1 MSSAIARLTIWSLA
15 ALTAALSLAG
25 LVASIMAVVATGKS
39 LGLYTHQ
46 LTLPLI
52 AIVFAILG
60 PLVLT
65 RHPRHLVGWI
75 MAITALFSGIVV
87 LNVGLRAYGEEVLGP
102 ARAGWLPLMQWL
114 DLWVWIPTNVLPF
127 AFLILLFP
135 DGRLPSPRWRPVA
148 WAAGVGMVATM
159 LGSALNPVAR
169 MDAEDQL
176 RPNPFGIQGAGPA
189 MDVLLN
195 AGGLLLL
202 IAFVGSIVALVLRF
216 RRSSGIDRQQLKW
229 LAYATVLLVVSIVL
243 SAVVYAAVPQ
253 DNLGAQASIL
263 LTSLALLGIPLA
275 ASVAILRYRLYD
287 IDLII
292 YRTVLYGLLT
302 ASVIVL
308 YVALVTLMGLLF
320 QTQTGWA
327 GALVATGIVAVL
339 FQPLRER
346 LQKAVSRLLYGE
358 RDEPYAVLTR
368 LSRRLRATLE
378 PEQALQTIVD
388 TVAQALK
395 LPFVA
400 IALAEA
406 TGFRIVG
413 EFGRPSGEPLILPMV
428 YQGDTVGRLMVSWRG
443 PNEPFGRSEVDLLE
457 DIAQQAGAAA
467 HTVRLTRDL
476 QRSRERL
483 VTAREEERRRL
494 RRELHDGLGP
504 ELASLSLKLGAARNL
519 IPRAPDR
526 ADAVLA
532 ELTAQ
537 VQGTLAGIRR
547 LAYDLRPPALD
558 ELGLVPAVRESASS
572 QAEGGPRVV
581 VEAPDS
587 LPDLPAAVEVAAYRI
602 ATEAVTNVARHANAD
617 HVVVRFD
624 LTDALE
630 LTIQDDGGGIPAKAR
645 AGVGITSMRERAAEL
660 GGRVDVEAVPGGG
673 TRVRARLP
681 LLLAEG

>member
-1 MSSAIARLTIWSLA
+1 
-15 ALTAALSLAG
+15 
-25 LVASIMAVVATGKS
+25 
-39 LGLYTHQ
+39 
-46 LTLPLI
+46 
-52 AIVFAILG
+52 
-60 PLVLT
+60 
-65 RHPRHLVGWI
+65 

>member
-308 YVALVTLMGLLF
+308 YVALVMLMGLLF

>member
-308 YVALVTLMGLLF
+308 YVALVMLMGLLF

-681 LLLAEG
+681 LQLAEG

>member
-135 DGRLPSPRWRPVA
+135 DGRLPSPRWRPVG

-253 DNLGAQASIL
+253 DNLGAQANIL

-308 YVALVTLMGLLF
+308 YVALVMLMGLLF

-681 LLLAEG
+681 LQLAEG

>member
-253 DNLGAQASIL
+253 DNLGAQANIL

-308 YVALVTLMGLLF
+308 YVALVMLMGLLF

-681 LLLAEG
+681 LQLAEG

>member
-681 LLLAEG
+681 LQLAEG

>member
-253 DNLGAQASIL
+253 DNLGAQANIL

-308 YVALVTLMGLLF
+308 YVALVMLMGLLF

-547 LAYDLRPPALD
+547 MAYDLRPPALD

>member
-135 DGRLPSPRWRPVA
+135 DGRLPSPRWRPVG

-308 YVALVTLMGLLF
+308 YVALVMLMGLLF

-681 LLLAEG
+681 LQLAEG

>member
-253 DNLGAQASIL
+253 DNLGAQANIL

-308 YVALVTLMGLLF
+308 YVALVMLMGLLF